1 MRETIESWLNRFELE
16 PGLVAHCTEVLG
28 SLPEV
33 VRLDLMMD
41 PTFTLI
47 HAKLEENGTVSVMM
61 PSPGLGRTRSRV
73 VVLRR
78 SLATRTEGFVRY
90 IIAHELAH
98 AHLNNEGRWPEE
110 DPETAA
116 DALAAQWGFPRPA
129 VWG

>member
-1 MRETIESWLNRFELE
+1 MRFELE
-16 PGLVAHCTEVLG
+16 PGLVSHCTEVLV

-33 VRLDLMMD
+33 VRRDLMLD

-61 PSPGLGRTRSRV
+61 PSPGMGESGRMRSRV

-90 IIAHELAH
+90 IIAHEFAH
-98 AHLNNEGRWPEE
+98 AHLNNEGRWPDE

-116 DALAAQWGFPRPA
+116 DALAAQWGFPKPK